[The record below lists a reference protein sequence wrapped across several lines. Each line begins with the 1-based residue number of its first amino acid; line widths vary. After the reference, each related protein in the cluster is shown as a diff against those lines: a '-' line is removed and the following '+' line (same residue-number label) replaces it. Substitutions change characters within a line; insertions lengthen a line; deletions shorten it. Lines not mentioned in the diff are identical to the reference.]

1 MVWVTLPYFP
11 RPLSLIGVEV
21 SSVSGNL
28 LPVYGVL
35 LLGLVAAVTLGL
47 VAFFNS
53 KRPPGWED
61 AERPSFIPKI
71 ETEELDKELNSTE
84 LSKDTDTDKK
94 PEDHN

>member
-1 MVWVTLPYFP
+1 MVWVIPYFSG
-11 RPLSLIGVEV
+11 PLSLIGVEV
-21 SSVSGNL
+21 SSGTGNL

-61 AERPSFIPKI
+61 AQRPSFIPKI
-71 ETEELDKELNSTE
+71 ETEELDSTK
-84 LSKDTDTDKK
+84 LSKDTDSGTDT
-94 PEDHN
+94 DHRSEEHG